1 MVGDTLE
8 DILMSVRQSIEK
20 IRARG
25 GQVIFVRTPESGP
38 LIKASHLS
46 YPRNLY
52 WNRLLLHTHCE
63 GIHYLDYPETADYT
77 CPEWSHLSSTDA
89 IHYTKQL
96 AWILQEEKGW
106 QFRKKITHAF

>member
-1 MVGDTLE
+1 
-8 DILMSVRQSIEK
+8 MSVRQSVEK

-38 LIKASHLS
+38 LKKATHLS
-46 YPRNLY
+46 HPRNLY